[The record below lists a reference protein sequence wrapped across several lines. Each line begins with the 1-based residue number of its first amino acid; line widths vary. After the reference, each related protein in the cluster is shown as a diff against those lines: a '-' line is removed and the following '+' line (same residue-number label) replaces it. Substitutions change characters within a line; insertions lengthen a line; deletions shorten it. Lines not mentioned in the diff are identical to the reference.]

1 MNYIKITHSLFIL
14 LNEIKITFIGS
25 PGPGGQ
31 NVNKLS
37 TGVQLRFN
45 IPASSLSEEIKT
57 RLLTK
62 LHSKLTMNGELIIK
76 ASRHRTQNRNK
87 EDAIQR
93 LQTIIKQAVIL
104 PKQRKKTKPT
114 VASKKRRLDKKS
126 LHSKL
131 KASRSNKPQDES

>member
-1 MNYIKITHSLFIL
+1 MNYIKITQSIFIF
-14 LNEIKITFIGS
+14 LNEVKITFINS

-31 NVNKLS
+31 NVNKVS
-37 TGVQLRFN
+37 TSVQLRFN
-45 IPASSLSEEIKT
+45 IHASSLSEEIKM
-57 RLLTK
+57 RLLNK
-62 LHSKLTMNGELIIK
+62 LHSKLTINGELIIK

-93 LQTIIKQAVIL
+93 LQTIIKEAIIL

-114 VASKKRRLDKKS
+114 VASQKRRLNKKT

-131 KASRSNKPQDES
+131 KSIRSNKPYDDF